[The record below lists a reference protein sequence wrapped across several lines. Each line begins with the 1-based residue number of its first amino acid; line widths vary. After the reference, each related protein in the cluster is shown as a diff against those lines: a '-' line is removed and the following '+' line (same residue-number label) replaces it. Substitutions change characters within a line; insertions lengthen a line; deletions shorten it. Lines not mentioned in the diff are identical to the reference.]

1 MKKRFGLLSLIGA
14 TAVLIAMVGAITA
27 LAAPA
32 GADKTGTISLD
43 ESWYTITP
51 ADPQKTAQSGHVS
64 TGNSVQTGAAIEVTV
79 TDADMN
85 ITTAASLKQHITMVA
100 ALATTSTP
108 LPLAAGEEIVGVPE
122 VLSAGDTDCAADTPD
137 ADITVSVQNKVTGVI
152 ILQTLAG
159 GLAAEAAHA
168 HNSAG
173 RTICY
178 DKGAKDNVNI
188 TLSSTQD
195 TDGIYISTTE
205 TGIDTGVFE
214 VSIQLDA
221 LASTATSPFYLK
233 SLDLDTITA
242 KYKDSKPTGGGSA
255 VTVSATASVEQG
267 KPAFSSLVPA
277 DELATQNTQ
286 PTYTG
291 TINDVGGAGIDVSTV
306 KIIFDAGTDSGS
318 NAPTV
323 TGADGDTSV
332 TYTFT
337 SGIQSAAT
345 LKWYVESSDMAGNAG
360 RSDADSDT
368 AGNQDFEIKIDITA
382 PAVLSAE
389 TGVTWDADDKA
400 EEKGT
405 LTALVVRFDDK
416 IDSDTVSAADF
427 TVEGIA
433 PLTAQMFAKSS
444 KNDVYLTMATALA
457 ADDEP
462 VVILA
467 GTLSDLAGNSR
478 TGGTV
483 DAKDKIAPSFTVT
496 LDTALAKSAEKVK
509 ITVTSTEKISGVP
522 SIKVHNIDGSTI
534 STLSVVVKSSV
545 SWEAT
550 FTATSSY
557 TLKNS
562 VVVIG
567 ADPDGNSA
575 TKGSATIADAK
586 FGSKALILEVD
597 VTDPTITYDA
607 AGVNIG
613 ASGSTEVDSTTPYI
627 TVTFS
632 EKVTVD
638 KAEFGEKG
646 ETLTAVTGSL
656 STDAKKW
663 IYAATGLTEDEE
675 YTISVEVTDL
685 AGNDVDGTADFE
697 VVEVP
702 DVKVLL
708 SPGMNLISLPSAA
721 ADSAINTVITS
732 TDVISV
738 VTYDAQAGAWLSA
751 TRDGVGALTGTLTSI
766 DAKHAYWINST
777 SFDPIEVS
785 IPKVGFDTVLP
796 TIELAKGWNMVAIVS
811 LIGDAPGTTTSADTY
826 FGSTEWVT
834 AYGFAPPSTW
844 SKIVPSTFG
853 TVTFGSGYWVY
864 VTEAGTLIP
873 R

>member
-1 MKKRFGLLSLIGA
+1 
-14 TAVLIAMVGAITA
+14 
-27 LAAPA
+27 
-32 GADKTGTISLD
+32 LD
-43 ESWYTITP
+43 ESWYTISP
-51 ADPQKTAQSGHVS
+51 AWHNKAAKSGPV
-64 TGNSVQTGAAIEVTV
+64 VAGAVIKVTV

-85 ITTAASLKQHITMVA
+85 VTTSVSSQQHLTMVA
-100 ALATTSTP
+100 ALSTTSTP
-108 LPLAAGEEIVGVPE
+108 LALANGEEIVGTPE
-122 VLSAGDTDCAADTPD
+122 VLGTGDTDCDDDTPD
-137 ADITVSVQNKVTGVI
+137 TDITVSVQNRVSGVI
-152 ILQTLAG
+152 ILQSLAG
-159 GLAAEAAHA
+159 GLAAQGAHGHNAAA
-168 HNSAG
+168 

-205 TGIDTGVFE
+205 TGIDTGKFE
-214 VSIQLDA
+214 VSISLDA
-221 LASTATSPFYLK
+221 LASTDTTPFFLK

-255 VTVSATASVEQG
+255 VTVSTTASVEQG

-291 TINDVGGAGIDVSTV
+291 TINDVGGAGVDVSTV
-306 KIIFDAGTDSGS
+306 KLVFDVGEDAGS

-345 LKWYVESSDMAGNAG
+345 IKWYVESSDMAGNAG
-360 RSDADSDT
+360 RSDADADT

-400 EEKGT
+400 EENGT

-433 PLTAQMFAKSS
+433 PLTAEVFAKAS
-444 KNDVYLTMATALA
+444 KNDVYLTLTSALA

-467 GTLSDLAGNSR
+467 GTVSDLAGNSR

-483 DAKDKIAPSFTVT
+483 DAADKIAPSFTVT
-496 LDTALAKSAEKVK
+496 LDTSLAKAAEKVL

-522 SIKVHNIDGSTI
+522 SIKVHNIDDSTV

-557 TLKNS
+557 TLENS

-575 TKGSATIADAK
+575 TKGDKTVTSGK

-638 KAEFGEKG
+638 KASFGEKG
-646 ETLTAVTGSL
+646 ETLTEVTGSL
-656 STDAKKW
+656 SSDAKKW
-663 IYAATGLTEDEE
+663 IYPAAGLTVDEE
-675 YTISVEVTDL
+675 YTISVEITDL
-685 AGNDVDGTADFE
+685 AGNDVDGAADFE

-702 DVKVLL
+702 DVEVAL
-708 SPGMNLISLPSAA
+708 SPGMNLVSLPSEA

-738 VTYDAQAGAWLSA
+738 VTYDAQAGTWLSA
-751 TRDGVGALTGTLTSI
+751 TRDGAGALTGTLTSI
-766 DAKHAYWINST
+766 DAKHGYWINST
-777 SFDPIEVS
+777 SFAPIEVT
-785 IPKVGFDTVLP
+785 IPAVGFDTVLP
-796 TIELAKGWNMVAIVS
+796 SIDVVKGWNLVAIVS
-811 LIGDAPGTTTSADTY
+811 LIGDDPGTTTSADTY

-834 AYGFAPPSTW
+834 AYTFAPPSTW
-844 SKIVPSTFG
+844 TKVVPSTFA
-853 TVTFGSGYWVY
+853 TVTFGKGYWLY
-864 VTEAGTLIP
+864 VSEAGTLVP